1 MEDDGMA
8 TLIVAM
14 VLMGMATFVLGMLVG
29 MCLMPMPW
37 QLIIGSAIGKP
48 ILQRLIRTRTEAM
61 LEKQ

>member
-1 MEDDGMA
+1 
-8 TLIVAM
+8 
-14 VLMGMATFVLGMLVG
+14 MGMATFVLGMLVG

-37 QLIIGSAIGKP
+37 QLIIGSAIGKA